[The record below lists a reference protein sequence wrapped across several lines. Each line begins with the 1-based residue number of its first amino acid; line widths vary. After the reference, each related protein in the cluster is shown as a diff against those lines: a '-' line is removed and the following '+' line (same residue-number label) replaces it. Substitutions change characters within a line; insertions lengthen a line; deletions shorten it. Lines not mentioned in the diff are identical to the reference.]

1 MKTARNVLIVLAIAA
16 AVALIPAG
24 GFAAGLLLWVLGI
37 AFWGIFAWFGARMYR
52 EHRMSL
58 LALGDRMRALLY
70 VSIGVAVLTVS
81 ATRRLW
87 DTPAGVLAC
96 FLLLSGAAY
105 GVLAGW
111 QSPRGH
117 ATPR

>member
-1 MKTARNVLIVLAIAA
+1 VKTARNVAIVLALAA

-24 GFAAGLLLWVLGI
+24 GFAAGLLLWLLGL
-37 AFWGIFAWFGARMYR
+37 AFWGILAWFFARLYR

-58 LALGDRMRALLY
+58 FMLDDRMRALLY

-87 DTPAGVLAC
+87 DTPAGVIAWFALIA
-96 FLLLSGAAY
+96 GASY
-105 GVLAGW
+105 GVFAVW
-111 QSPRGH
+111 QYSR
-117 ATPR
+117 RY

>member
-1 MKTARNVLIVLAIAA
+1 MKAARNVAIVLALAA

-24 GFAAGLLLWVLGI
+24 GFAAGLLLWLLGI
-37 AFWGIFAWFGARMYR
+37 AFWAIIAWFCARLYR

-58 LALGDRMRALLY
+58 FMMDDRMRALLY

-87 DTPAGVLAC
+87 DTPAGVIAWFALI
-96 FLLLSGAAY
+96 AAASY
-105 GVLAGW
+105 GVFAVW
-111 QSPRGH
+111 QSSR
-117 ATPR
+117 RY

>member
-1 MKTARNVLIVLAIAA
+1 VKTARNVAIVLAIAA

-24 GFAAGLLLWVLGI
+24 GSTAGLLLWLLGI
-37 AFWGIFAWFGARMYR
+37 AFWGILAWFAARMYR

-58 LALGDRMRALLY
+58 FMLGDRMRAVLY

-87 DTPAGVLAC
+87 DTPAGLIAW
-96 FLLLSGAAY
+96 FALIAAASY
-105 GVLAGW
+105 GVFAVW
-111 QSPRGH
+111 QYSR
-117 ATPR
+117 RY